1 MINLVPVLS
10 EKEIKVKVIEV
21 AKKITKDYKDK
32 ELVVIGVLKGSFI
45 FLSDLVRNISQPL
58 QIDFVSVSSYGN
70 SDKSSGNVLLL
81 KEISIDVKNR
91 DLLIVE
97 DIVDTGLTLN
107 FLVEYF
113 QKFKPRS
120 IKICTFINKLE
131 RRLVDIPVDYI
142 CHSVYEGFF
151 VGYGLDYA
159 EKYRNLPQ
167 IYHLKFNQRG

>member
-1 MINLVPVLS
+1 MINLIPVLS
-10 EKEIKVKVIEV
+10 EKEIKIKVAEI
-21 AKKITKDYKDK
+21 AKKITKDYKGK
-32 ELVVIGVLKGSFI
+32 ELVIIGVLKGSFI
-45 FLSDLVRNISQPL
+45 FLSDLVRSISQPL

-70 SDKSSGNVLLL
+70 SDKSSEEVLLL

-97 DIVDTGLTLN
+97 DIIDTGLTLN
-107 FLVEYF
+107 FLVDYF

-120 IKICTFINKLE
+120 IKVCTLINKLE
-131 RRLVDIPVDYI
+131 RRLINIPVDYI
-142 CHSVYEGFF
+142 CHSVNEGFF

>member
-70 SDKSSGNVLLL
+70 SDKSNGNVLLL

-120 IKICTFINKLE
+120 IKICTFINKIE
-131 RRLVDIPVDYI
+131 RRLVDIHVDYI